1 MRAAFTG
8 ALLFLAT
15 ATTASAQVTFSST
28 SGAPDQ
34 GFAPQQLLVNFNG
47 GPYNG
52 VSFSG
57 DYSILPGS
65 VSGAAAPAG
74 VNSGFFAVPNVNGDA
89 NGSAIIDF
97 QGFLAT
103 QSITSLSFYWG
114 SIDTYNKLE
123 VLDQNLNVINFTG
136 GANAGFLTGEDVATN
151 ANGNQTISDT
161 NRRLF
166 LDFTNAGNFRA
177 LRLTSN
183 GRAFEIDDIA
193 VAVPEPGS
201 LALLGA
207 GMMGLVGVARK
218 RRG

>member
-74 VNSGFFAVPNVNGDA
+74 VNVNGDA
-89 NGSAIIDF
+89 NGTAVIDF

-136 GANAGFLTGEDVATN
+136 GANAGFLTGADVATN
-151 ANGNQTISDT
+151 ADGNQTISDT

-166 LDFTNAGNFRA
+166 LDFSGASNFRA

-193 VAVPEPGS
+193 VSVPEPAS
-201 LALLGA
+201 FALLSA
-207 GMMGLVGVARK
+207 GMVGLFGVAR
-218 RRG
+218 RRRV

>member
-15 ATTASAQVTFSST
+15 ATTASAQVSFYST

-89 NGSAIIDF
+89 TGSAIIDF

-114 SIDTYNKLE
+114 SIDTYNTLE
-123 VLDQNLNVINFTG
+123 VLDAGLNVIGITG
-136 GANAGFLTGEDVATN
+136 GSNAFAITGADVATN

-166 LDFTNAGNFRA
+166 LDFSNAGNFRA
-177 LRLTSN
+177 LRLTSTS
-183 GRAFEIDDIA
+183 RAFEIDDIA
-193 VAVPEPGS
+193 VAVPEPAS
-201 LALLGA
+201 FALLGA
-207 GMMGLVGVARK
+207 GMMGLFGMAR
-218 RRG
+218 RRRI